1 MRYFRT
7 SERSFLLSVKLSI
20 CKGCVC
26 FSKEI
31 APIFTLK
38 YNISVFRTPSV
49 FSRFLHHFLAFR
61 HKLTRFS
68 ASFLSFFGT
77 ICPFFEVIVKAGS
90 SRRTTKTMIISFF
103 KKHPLQFYSFTV
115 VYFHITIPRWKH
127 KEKFYYIYIITY
139 FLYYFSSIREV
150 IFIFCKTVNL

>member
-31 APIFTLK
+31 DPIFTLK
-38 YNISVFRTPSV
+38 YSSSVFRTPSV
-49 FSRFLHHFLAFR
+49 FSRFLHHFLAFL

-77 ICPFFEVIVKAGS
+77 ICPFFLSNCKGWKQPKNHQNGDYQLF
-90 SRRTTKTMIISFF
+90 RKTPFTV
-103 KKHPLQFYSFTV
+103 LQFYSCFIFISPSPVKTKRKILL
-115 VYFHITIPRWKH
+115 Y
-127 KEKFYYIYIITY
+127 YIITY

>member
-31 APIFTLK
+31 DPVFTLK
-38 YNISVFRTPSV
+38 HNISVFRTQSV

-77 ICPFFEVIVKAGS
+77 ICPLFVVIVKAGN
-90 SRRTTKTMIISFF
+90 RAELPKTMIIN
-103 KKHPLQFYSFTV
+103 LLENTLYSFTV
-115 VYFHITIPRWKH
+115 LQLFYFHITIPP
-127 KEKFYYIYIITY
+127 
-139 FLYYFSSIREV
+139 V
-150 IFIFCKTVNL
+150 KTQRKIL

>member
-1 MRYFRT
+1 MTALTINPPLFGQQRERLQVSKNRRAAGLPPKTNADFFGGDAPPLKRFIVESFYIAACACVNKEKVCLCMRYFRT

-31 APIFTLK
+31 DPIFTLK

-61 HKLTRFS
+61 HKMTRFS
-68 ASFLSFFGT
+68 ASCLSFFGT
-77 ICPFFEVIVKAGS
+77 IY
-90 SRRTTKTMIISFF
+90 
-103 KKHPLQFYSFTV
+103 PLF
-115 VYFHITIPRWKH
+115 
-127 KEKFYYIYIITY
+127 
-139 FLYYFSSIREV
+139 
-150 IFIFCKTVNL
+150 

>member
-26 FSKEI
+26 FFKEI
-31 APIFTLK
+31 DPIFTLK
-38 YNISVFRTPSV
+38 YNISAFRTPSV

-77 ICPFFEVIVKAGS
+77 IYPFFEVIVKAGS
-90 SRRTTKTMIISFF
+90 SQRTAKAMIIS
-103 KKHPLQFYSFTV
+103 LLENTLYSFTV
-115 VYFHITIPRWKH
+115 LQLFYFHITIPPVKTQRKSCP
-127 KEKFYYIYIITY
+127 KNGNNIGVAY
-139 FLYYFSSIREV
+139 F
-150 IFIFCKTVNL
+150 

>member
-31 APIFTLK
+31 APIFTLNH
-38 YNISVFRTPSV
+38 NISVFLTPSV

-77 ICPFFEVIVKAGS
+77 ICPLFEVIVKAGS
-90 SRRTTKTMIISFF
+90 SRRTTKTMIINLLE
-103 KKHPLQFYSFTV
+103 KHPLQFYSFTV
-115 VYFHITIPRWKH
+115 VLFSYHHSPVKTQRKILL
-127 KEKFYYIYIITY
+127 YIYI
-139 FLYYFSSIREV
+139 
-150 IFIFCKTVNL
+150 

>member
-1 MRYFRT
+1 MPTFWGDAPPLKRFIVESFYIAALCVNKEKCVLCMRYFRT

-26 FSKEI
+26 FSIEI
-31 APIFTLK
+31 DPVFTLK
-38 YNISVFRTPSV
+38 HNISVFRTQSV

-77 ICPFFEVIVKAGS
+77 ICPLFEVIVKAES
-90 SRRTTKTMIISFF
+90 SRRTAKTMIIN
-103 KKHPLQFYSFTV
+103 LLENTLYSFTV
-115 VYFHITIPRWKH
+115 VLFSYHTPR
-127 KEKFYYIYIITY
+127 
-139 FLYYFSSIREV
+139 
-150 IFIFCKTVNL
+150 

>member
-20 CKGCVC
+20 CKGGVC

-31 APIFTLK
+31 DPVFTLK
-38 YNISVFRTPSV
+38 YTISVFRTQSV

-77 ICPFFEVIVKAGS
+77 FCPLFEVIVKVGS
-90 SRRTTKTMIISFF
+90 SRRTAKTMIINLLENTLYSFTV
-103 KKHPLQFYSFTV
+103 LQFYSCF
-115 VYFHITIPRWKH
+115 
-127 KEKFYYIYIITY
+127 
-139 FLYYFSSIREV
+139 
-150 IFIFCKTVNL
+150 IFISPSPGENTKKNFIIYKYI